1 MNNTC
6 FFTIVSKNYTH
17 VARTLMHS
25 IEEHYPNADRVVAL
39 CDKSDGFDYSED
51 NFSIFAL
58 DELDNIPLFSKFL
71 FRYTILELNTA
82 IKPYVIE
89 KLFDRGYDKVFYIDP
104 DIKIYSDLTA
114 MVNLLDQ
121 HEILLTPHLT
131 GQLDDDKSPNELDI
145 LRSGTYNLGYVGLLQ
160 SDKTRSLVK
169 WWQSKLYTECVVD
182 LERGLFVDQ
191 KWMDMVPGLFGDVYI
206 QRHEGWNVAYW
217 NLAHRDVQKTDDGYK
232 VNGQGLVFF
241 HFSGFNP
248 DLKTLSK
255 HQNRF
260 TRDSAGPAVA
270 RLCADYASDLD
281 RFGAAECR
289 NLDYAFGSF
298 SDGTPIPDQARYIYR
313 DEMDWEADENDL
325 WSEEGAAN
333 FMGYLNEPVEINGQ
347 PTEYITRLAYRL
359 YRQRQDLRD
368 AFPDLLGIDG
378 INYAQWYV
386 DNATDQA
393 GFAECFVLPMRNWLA
408 IKTTSKKKRLSEV
421 FYKSL
426 YRLARKSRSLVRPF
440 LSSQL
445 RHRVNLALIRR
456 SNANVGLMQSLRR
469 TDDFGINL
477 YGYVHAESGVG
488 QSARAN
494 IASLSAVDI
503 PVSVIDV
510 RLGNVSRMQGQL
522 DETLKGEPKYRI
534 NLFHINA
541 DQFEIALG
549 NLGLDVLERCFN
561 IGFWAWEL
569 PEFPSDWA
577 KAGRYLDE
585 IWTPSEFCRKAIA
598 AQVDIPVR
606 VVPHAVWLENS
617 EDAELL
623 GFDVDFK
630 PYTFCTMFD
639 CLSVPERKNVRAT
652 IEAFEAAFGEDP
664 AGTQLLIKVVNL
676 DTKNDFAAFLNAK
689 ASSNKGIKLLPMY
702 LDRGQ
707 VYELLQQS
715 DCFVSLHRSEGFGL
729 GIAEAMLLGKPV
741 IVTNWSGNAD
751 FCNEDNSFP
760 VEYELIKL
768 EADHGPY
775 KKGQTWAEPSIK
787 HAAELM
793 VKVTN
798 SREQANMFGQRA
810 AKDIEGMLAPHRIG
824 KMLGERL
831 SEVHAQIV
839 EG

>member
-1 MNNTC
+1 MSNIC

-25 IEEHYPNADRVVAL
+25 LEEHFPNADRVVAL
-39 CDKSDGFDYSED
+39 CDKPDGFDYSKD
-51 NFSIFAL
+51 NFSIFSL
-58 DELDNIPLFSKFL
+58 DELDNIPLFGKFL

-104 DIKIYSDLTA
+104 DIKIYSDLSN
-114 MVNLLDQ
+114 MVGLLDQ
-121 HEILLTPHLT
+121 HQILLTPHLT
-131 GQLDDDKSPNELDI
+131 GQLADEKAPSELDI
-145 LRSGTYNLGYVGLLQ
+145 LRSGTYNLGYIGLCQ
-160 SDKTRSLVK
+160 TDNTRSLVK

-191 KWMDMVPGLFGDVYI
+191 KWMDMVPGLFKGVYI

-217 NLAHRDVQKTDDGYK
+217 NLAHRNVEQSSDGFT
-232 VNGQGLVFF
+232 VNGQELVFF

-248 DLKTLSK
+248 DSKTLSK
-255 HQNRF
+255 HQDRF
-260 TRDSAGPAVA
+260 TRESAGPAVA
-270 RLCADYASDLD
+270 ELCVEYASDLE
-281 RFGAAECR
+281 RFGAADCR
-289 NLDYAFGSF
+289 HLDYAFGRF
-298 SDGTPIPDQARYIYR
+298 LDETPIPDEARYIYR
-313 DEMDWEADENDL
+313 DEMDWESNENDL

-333 FMGYLNEPVEINGQ
+333 YMGYLNEPAEINNHQ
-347 PTEYITRLAYRL
+347 TEYITRLAYRL
-359 YRQRQDLRD
+359 YRQRADLRD
-368 AFPDLLGIDG
+368 AFPDLLGADG

-393 GFAECFVLPMRNWLA
+393 GFAECFVLPMNSWLQQNIA
-408 IKTTSKKKRLSEV
+408 GKKKALAEV
-421 FYKSL
+421 FYKL
-426 YRLARKSRSLVRPF
+426 IYRFARRSRALVRPF
-440 LSSQL
+440 LSPEL
-445 RHRVNLALIRR
+445 RHKVNLALIRR
-456 SNANVGLMQSLRR
+456 ANANHEVDVRLERI
-469 TDDFGINL
+469 DDFGINL

-488 QSARAN
+488 QSARAT
-494 IASLSAVDI
+494 IASLSASDI
-503 PVSVIDV
+503 PISVVDV

-522 DETLKGEPKYRI
+522 DETLKGAPRFRI

-541 DQFEIALG
+541 DQLEIALG

-577 KAGRYLDE
+577 TASRYLDE
-585 IWTPSEFCRKAIA
+585 IWTPSEFCRKAIE

-606 VVPHAVWLENS
+606 VVPHAVWLENRT
-617 EDAELL
+617 DGGPLD
-623 GFDVDFK
+623 FDVDFD
-630 PYTFCTMFD
+630 PFTFCTMFD
-639 CLSVPERKNVRAT
+639 CLSVPERKNVKAT
-652 IEAFEAAFGEDP
+652 IEAFETAFGENP
-664 AGTQLLIKVVNL
+664 QNAQLLIKVVNL
-676 DTKNDFAAFLNAK
+676 DTQNDFAAFLNEK
-689 ASSNKGIKLLPMY
+689 AASNNSIKLLPMY

-707 VYELLQQS
+707 VYALLQQS

-751 FCNEDNSFP
+751 FCNDDNSFP
-760 VEYELIKL
+760 VEYELIQLKD
-768 EADHGPY
+768 DHGPY
-775 KKGQTWAEPSIK
+775 KKGQTWAEPSVK

-798 SREQANMFGQRA
+798 DRVQAKILGQRA
-810 AKDIEGMLAPHRIG
+810 AKDIDDMLAPRNIG
-824 KMLGERL
+824 RMLHARL